1 MRLVEEKRLTI
12 IGILLAL
19 ILLLNLSQQIVA
31 SKQTANNEA
40 QVRQSLKLVE
50 SYGRVNAFSLEYIE
64 MLNYDL
70 LLSRKP
76 GFWDMTI
83 KNVPELLNK
92 IPESE
97 RLIWQDKTT
106 RERFMYKA
114 RNLNA
119 ELRKCQQN
127 ANDLVQKQEDYI
139 SKNKAW
145 GYTETTL
152 QIIQVTFILLVI
164 YLHGTLI
171 SSIRGRIE
179 KTK

>member
-1 MRLVEEKRLTI
+1 MRLIEEKRLTI
-12 IGILLAL
+12 IGVLLTL
-19 ILLLNLSQQIVA
+19 ILLLNVSQQFVA
-31 SKQTANNEA
+31 SKQTVNNEA

-70 LLSRKP
+70 LLSRKL
-76 GFWDMTI
+76 GFWDMKI
-83 KNVPELLNK
+83 KNVPDLFNK

-97 RLIWQDKTT
+97 RHVWQDKTT

-127 ANDLVQKQEDYI
+127 ANDLYQKQEDYI
-139 SKNKAW
+139 SKNKVW
-145 GYTETTL
+145 SYIEKIV
-152 QIIQVTFILLVI
+152 QIIQLIFILLVI
-164 YLHGTLI
+164 YLHATLI
-171 SSIRGRIE
+171 ASIHGRIE
-179 KTK
+179 KGK